1 MPSIRAALDRATL
14 SFLIVLVAITAAR
27 IAVLQMNPLGLYF
40 DEAQYWTW
48 SRSFD
53 WGYFT
58 KPPLIAW
65 VIAATT
71 SVFGDAEWVVR
82 LGSPLAH
89 AAAATALFALGRL
102 MYGAW
107 AGVWVGIGYLTLPGI
122 FFSSSLISTDALLLP
137 LWSIALLATWRL
149 MTTRAWA
156 WAAIL
161 GVAVGLG
168 ILAKYAMLYFVLCAA
183 LAAYWMPPV
192 RESLKRGHGLVAA
205 IIALIVIAPNVI
217 WNIQNGFATARH
229 TADNARFDT
238 ADLFNFDELFEFVS
252 GQAGVLGPVLF
263 VALIVIGWRAWR
275 RNSGLTDQDKFLIS
289 FILPP
294 FLFVSIIA
302 FVSRAN
308 VNWVAVSYPAALV
321 WFTGVM
327 LGLARGQ
334 RTLAASLFVNVAIG
348 LTFAYIV
355 TSMPALANRAKGI
368 RSAQQWEQTA
378 NLIADRARS
387 SLGELPFTAVL
398 VDDRALYYELA
409 YYWREERRSGAALPP
424 VRMWV
429 LYGEAHNSAEAT
441 DPMRVEEGGRVLVIH
456 MRPEF
461 IPFVAGDFTVFR
473 NVEHV
478 TIPLGG
484 GRARELEI
492 SIGEGFAPIA
502 RDETFEQRL
511 RDRDAD

>member
-1 MPSIRAALDRATL
+1 
-14 SFLIVLVAITAAR
+14 
-27 IAVLQMNPLGLYF
+27 
-40 DEAQYWTW
+40 
-48 SRSFD
+48 
-53 WGYFT
+53 
-58 KPPLIAW
+58 
-65 VIAATT
+65 
-71 SVFGDAEWVVR
+71 
-82 LGSPLAH
+82 
-89 AAAATALFALGRL
+89 
-102 MYGAW
+102 
-107 AGVWVGIGYLTLPGI
+107 
-122 FFSSSLISTDALLLP
+122 
-137 LWSIALLATWRL
+137 
-149 MTTRAWA
+149 
-156 WAAIL
+156 
-161 GVAVGLG
+161 
-168 ILAKYAMLYFVLCAA
+168 
-183 LAAYWMPPV
+183 
-192 RESLKRGHGLVAA
+192 
-205 IIALIVIAPNVI
+205 
-217 WNIQNGFATARH
+217 
-229 TADNARFDT
+229 
-238 ADLFNFDELFEFVS
+238 
-252 GQAGVLGPVLF
+252 
-263 VALIVIGWRAWR
+263 
-275 RNSGLTDQDKFLIS
+275 
-289 FILPP
+289 
-294 FLFVSIIA
+294 
-302 FVSRAN
+302 
-308 VNWVAVSYPAALV
+308 
-321 WFTGVM
+321 
-327 LGLARGQ
+327 
-334 RTLAASLFVNVAIG
+334 
-348 LTFAYIV
+348 
-355 TSMPALANRAKGI
+355 MPALANRAKGI